1 MADGASVAPSP
12 CKMKVLLGLLAG
24 AGATYGIYKLVTASR
39 NRANQS
45 RNIDVVNEHCS
56 GKDES
61 TKAVLPGSLLEK
73 VFEFSSIRGRD
84 VRTGD
89 GSSREILSKT
99 PGKLDPQHLEMLL
112 SLLQSNPD
120 TSERMQILVTL
131 GNSAAFSVNQDFIR
145 ETGGLKIIGNLLSD
159 PVFGIR
165 VQALNA
171 LNNLSMNAKN
181 QEQLKEYI
189 PKVLEMIEISA
200 VNSDIQLAALRLL
213 TNLSVTNDYH
223 HMMRNSITLF
233 LSLLVVGNEGL
244 QTQVLKVLVNL
255 SANPEMVDDILRAQA
270 PASLVLLFDSGTVA
284 AVLCRV
290 LTFVGNLTNWTPST
304 PTKEAL
310 KRSKDS
316 LYSVLFGDSSQLP
329 SKLSL
334 LLCHPDTE
342 VTAQVARFFT

>member
-1 MADGASVAPSP
+1 MADDASVAPSP

-45 RNIDVVNEHCS
+45 RNIDGVNEHCS

-61 TKAVLPGSLLEK
+61 RKAVLPGSLLEK

-145 ETGGLKIIGNLLSD
+145 EMGGLKIIGNLLSD
-159 PVFGIR
+159 PVIGIR

-171 LNNLSMNAKN
+171 LNNLSLNAKN

-244 QTQVLKVLVNL
+244 Q
-255 SANPEMVDDILRAQA
+255 A
-270 PASLVLLFDSGTVA
+270 PASLVLLFDSGTIT

-290 LTFVGNLTNWTPST
+290 LTFVGNLKNWTPST

-329 SKLSL
+329 SKLSP

-342 VTAQVARFFT
+342 VTVQVARLFT